1 MQVRSGTNI
10 SRSNPEAVQRNLDQR
25 PAIWEPPATFEAA
38 RVVAIVVLEHPG
50 SGCTP
55 ASPANDPENQLH
67 RARALNDHWPFE
79 SNCVEKRC
87 RGFHLSQPR
96 SLYKHSRCHF
106 LKWIEL
112 FFLHEEI
119 SLHSEIFK
127 IWESLNGTAV
137 RLWSRASLPKIDD
150 GANGLA
156 WRSLLNDT
164 QLCGPSISVKTVSVK
179 TVCLYSHLSHIDSR
193 LHPVTA
199 KLA

>member
-1 MQVRSGTNI
+1 LTALLDEYRRTRELRLSDESPAVNLLQSVYCSRSTQVRSGTNI

-112 FFLHEEI
+112 FFLHEG
-119 SLHSEIFK
+119 
-127 IWESLNGTAV
+127 N
-137 RLWSRASLPKIDD
+137 
-150 GANGLA
+150 
-156 WRSLLNDT
+156 
-164 QLCGPSISVKTVSVK
+164 SIAFGDFQDLGKPERDRGSTLEQSVA
-179 TVCLYSHLSHIDSR
+179 
-193 LHPVTA
+193 A
-199 KLA
+199 KNR